1 MKKVILSSLCFAAS
15 LCANDTGLAP
25 EVIDLN
31 AKDASIELERR
42 TPYLS
47 KAFISLAPQD
57 MNDGLKVGALNK
69 TGIDESKVLGFIDRL
84 AEENPNKTDS
94 LLISHKG
101 SLMTECYFRRGRQN
115 LPHYQMSITKSYTAF
130 AIGRAIQLGYLTM
143 EDMHKPVIGFLKEL
157 DRSRLAP
164 GAEKITLYQA
174 MIMGSGIRLSH
185 EKINRLRKNPEALKG
200 QGQIQAYLQ
209 HSDPIGDAPRKFK
222 YQPADTAITM
232 QVLESVVPGS
242 AKDFIAKELFAPIG
256 ISDYAWQKDL
266 SDLPKSAAGS
276 SFCSRDMMK
285 VGELILKEGKWNG
298 QQHLPKAF
306 INTATSALV
315 HSYATSYYGYFCW
328 NQTYEIE
335 GKKYLCKQ
343 LRGAGGQF
351 IFVLPEIELVIV
363 MTSHAKGMGTML
375 QDLVPSL
382 VPLFENK

>member
-1 MKKVILSSLCFAAS
+1 MKKIVLTSLCFIAS
-15 LCANDTGLAP
+15 LWANDTGLAP
-25 EVIDLN
+25 EVVDLN

-47 KAFISLAPQD
+47 QPFISLSPQD
-57 MNDGLKVGALNK
+57 MNDGLKVADLK
-69 TGIDESKVLGFIDRL
+69 DQGIDERKILDFVDRL
-84 AEENPNKTDS
+84 AAENPNKTDS

-101 SLMTECYFRRGRQN
+101 HLMTECYFRRGRQN

-130 AIGRAIQLGYLTM
+130 AIGRAIQLGYLSM
-143 EDMHKPVIGFLKEL
+143 ADLHKPVISFLKGL
-157 DRSRLAP
+157 DTANLAQ
-164 GAEKITLYQA
+164 GADKITLHQV
-174 MIMGSGIRLSH
+174 MTMGSGIRLSH
-185 EKINRLRKNPEALKG
+185 DKINSLRKTPEALKG

-209 HSDPIGDAPRKFK
+209 YSDPIGVPPRKFK
-222 YQPADTAITM
+222 YQPADTAIAM
-232 QVLESVVPGS
+232 QVLEAIVPGS
-242 AKDFIAKELFAPIG
+242 AKDFIAKELFAPMG
-256 ISDYAWQKDL
+256 VKDYAWQKDL

-276 SFCSRDMMK
+276 SFRSRDMVK
-285 VGELILKEGKWNG
+285 VGELILKEGDWGG
-298 QQHLPKAF
+298 QQHLPKEF

-335 GKKYLCKQ
+335 GEKYLCKQ

-351 IFVLPEIELVIV
+351 VFVLPEIELVIV

-375 QDLVPSL
+375 QDLVPCL

>member
-1 MKKVILSSLCFAAS
+1 MKKIVLTSLCFIAS
-15 LCANDTGLAP
+15 LWANDTGLAP
-25 EVIDLN
+25 EVVDLN

-47 KAFISLAPQD
+47 QPFISLSPQD
-57 MNDGLKVGALNK
+57 MNDGLKVADLK
-69 TGIDESKVLGFIDRL
+69 DQGIDERKILDFVDRL
-84 AEENPNKTDS
+84 AAENPNKTDS

-101 SLMTECYFRRGRQN
+101 HLMTECYFRRGRQN

-130 AIGRAIQLGYLTM
+130 AIGRAIQLGYLSM
-143 EDMHKPVIGFLKEL
+143 ADLHKPVISFLKGL
-157 DRSRLAP
+157 DTANLAQ
-164 GAEKITLYQA
+164 GADKITLHQV
-174 MIMGSGIRLSH
+174 MTMGSGIRLSH
-185 EKINRLRKNPEALKG
+185 DKINRLRKKPEALKG

-209 HSDPIGDAPRKFK
+209 YSDPIGVPPRKFK
-222 YQPADTAITM
+222 YQPADTAIAM
-232 QVLESVVPGS
+232 QVLEAIVPGS
-242 AKDFIAKELFAPIG
+242 AKDFIAKELFAPMG
-256 ISDYAWQKDL
+256 VKDYAWQKDL

-276 SFCSRDMMK
+276 SFRSRDMVK